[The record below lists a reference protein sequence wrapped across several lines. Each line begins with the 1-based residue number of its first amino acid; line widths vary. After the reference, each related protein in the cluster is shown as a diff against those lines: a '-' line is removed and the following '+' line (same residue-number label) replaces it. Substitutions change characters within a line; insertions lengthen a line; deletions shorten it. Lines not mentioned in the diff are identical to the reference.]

1 MKAKAKE
8 VVKMALIILAALL
21 LAALAGVL
29 VTNADGPMIW
39 KMHCPAHY
47 DVVTMPA
54 ADWGGV
60 HVMCIRAA
68 VDNSR

>member
-1 MKAKAKE
+1 MKTETKKAIGT
-8 VVKMALIILAALL
+8 VLIIVVALL

-47 DVVTMPA
+47 AVVTTPA

>member
-47 DVVTMPA
+47 AVVTTPA